1 MHYIRSNHLIAC
13 DEHLR
18 HVQCQVT
25 GIIISIEV
33 QELKTKLDFIGLL
46 HQCILT
52 KIIFAFFICFFL
64 LIQSSSILPCSVA
77 SPRMSS
83 KLHPSNNIAHAR
95 RTVNQ
100 LRIEASI
107 ERIKVQCLIQA
118 TSPVLCYVS
127 VPPTTYGPGVLA
139 LGGVMFSLHMICH
152 YINKIK

>member
-1 MHYIRSNHLIAC
+1 MHYIGSNHLIAC

-46 HQCILT
+46 RQWILT
-52 KIIFAFFICFFL
+52 KNIFAFFICFFL

-107 ERIKVQCLIQA
+107 ERIKVECLIQA

-127 VPPTTYGPGVLA
+127 FPPTTYGPGVLA
-139 LGGVMFSLHMICH
+139 LGGCNVLFTYDFSL
-152 YINKIK
+152 YK

>member
-46 HQCILT
+46 HQCDLT
-52 KIIFAFFICFFL
+52 INIFAFFICFFL

-83 KLHPSNNIAHAR
+83 KLHPSNNITHAR

-107 ERIKVQCLIQA
+107 ERIKVQCILQA
-118 TSPVLCYVS
+118 TSPVLCYMS

-139 LGGVMFSLHMICH
+139 LGGCNVLFTYDLSL
-152 YINKIK
+152 YK